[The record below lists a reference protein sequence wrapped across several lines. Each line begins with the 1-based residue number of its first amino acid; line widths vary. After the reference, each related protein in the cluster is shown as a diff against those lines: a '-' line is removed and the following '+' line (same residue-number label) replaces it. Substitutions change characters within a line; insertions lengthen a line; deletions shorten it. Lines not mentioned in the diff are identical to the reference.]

1 MRKNKSSKSWVI
13 KQHRDPY
20 FKKAKTLKFR
30 SRSAF
35 KLSELNQKFSFLK
48 KKMDVIDIGSSPGG
62 WSQVVKENIKDG
74 KIIAIDVK
82 EMDPIDGVIFIK
94 SDFLSENLSG
104 KIKSNFKAKIDLIL
118 SDMAENTTGIKN
130 LDSIRTNNLA
140 YEVLNFSLNII
151 KSDGVVVSK
160 LFMGED
166 FEKVKVFAKNKFIKV
181 NFFKP
186 NSSRKDSKETYI
198 HCKGLKAL

>member
-1 MRKNKSSKSWVI
+1 M
-13 KQHRDPY
+13 
-20 FKKAKTLKFR
+20 
-30 SRSAF
+30 
-35 KLSELNQKFSFLK
+35 
-48 KKMDVIDIGSSPGG
+48 
-62 WSQVVKENIKDG
+62 
-74 KIIAIDVK
+74 
-82 EMDPIDGVIFIK
+82 
-94 SDFLSENLSG
+94 
-104 KIKSNFKAKIDLIL
+104 
-118 SDMAENTTGIKN
+118 
-130 LDSIRTNNLA
+130 
-140 YEVLNFSLNII
+140 NII

>member
-1 MRKNKSSKSWVI
+1 
-13 KQHRDPY
+13 
-20 FKKAKTLKFR
+20 
-30 SRSAF
+30 
-35 KLSELNQKFSFLK
+35 
-48 KKMDVIDIGSSPGG
+48 
-62 WSQVVKENIKDG
+62 
-74 KIIAIDVK
+74 
-82 EMDPIDGVIFIK
+82 MDPIDGVIFIK
-94 SDFLSENLSG
+94 SDFLSENFSD